1 MIDSTI
7 SLPPPSGGPWR
18 YGFLYLKTFAMKM
31 PRGMWQRAI
40 LSDAGEG
47 CMAAPL
53 GRYRAGRGMAPNYRL
68 IASSGLFEV
77 IWPREGFSE
86 EVLVRF

>member
-1 MIDSTI
+1 MAVWV
-7 SLPPPSGGPWR
+7 SLPENFCDENATGNVE
-18 YGFLYLKTFAMKM
+18 
-31 PRGMWQRAI
+31 RAI
-40 LSDAGEG
+40 LSDVGEG
-47 CMAAPL
+47 CVAAPL

-68 IASSGLFEV
+68 IASSGPFEV

>member
-18 YGFLYLKTFAMKM
+18 YGLLCLRTLAMKM
-31 PRGMWQRAI
+31 PRGMWKRAI

-47 CMAAPL
+47 CVAAPL